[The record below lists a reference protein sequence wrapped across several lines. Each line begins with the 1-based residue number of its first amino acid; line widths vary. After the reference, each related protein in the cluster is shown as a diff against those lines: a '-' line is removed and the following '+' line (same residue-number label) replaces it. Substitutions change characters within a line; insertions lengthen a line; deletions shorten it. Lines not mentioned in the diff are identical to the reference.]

1 LAPRTNQKLE
11 ILAGAGTVTPILSKA
26 VVERVNTKK
35 VQQLLMFHASSRGKG
50 VEGTKI
56 CFLKR

>member
-35 VQQLLMFHASSRGKG
+35 GATIINVSC
-50 VEGTKI
+50 E
-56 CFLKR
+56 